1 MLDDNYSIRFKDL
14 PRKIQSCNQS
24 KCIRSLEEVMKEK
37 EYDYIKNSLEIY
49 GETVEGKKKAAKA
62 LDISLASLYNKLKDN
77 SNNLE
82 KQ

>member
-1 MLDDNYSIRFKDL
+1 
-14 PRKIQSCNQS
+14 
-24 KCIRSLEEVMKEK
+24 MKEK